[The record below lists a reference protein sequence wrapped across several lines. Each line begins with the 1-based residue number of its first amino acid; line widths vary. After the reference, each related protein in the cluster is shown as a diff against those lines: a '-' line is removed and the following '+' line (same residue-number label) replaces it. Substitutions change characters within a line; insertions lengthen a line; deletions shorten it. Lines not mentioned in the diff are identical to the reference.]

1 MQVYV
6 CMNNMTCKTNINAY
20 TYICIITLK
29 SDPQN
34 AQTQTIHNEFL
45 AHVWQNIW
53 QYIYIYI
60 YIHTYIYIYLLIQGK
75 LWNIKWK
82 IGIF

>member
-45 AHVWQNIW
+45 AHV
-53 QYIYIYI
+53 
-60 YIHTYIYIYLLIQGK
+60 
-75 LWNIKWK
+75 
-82 IGIF
+82 